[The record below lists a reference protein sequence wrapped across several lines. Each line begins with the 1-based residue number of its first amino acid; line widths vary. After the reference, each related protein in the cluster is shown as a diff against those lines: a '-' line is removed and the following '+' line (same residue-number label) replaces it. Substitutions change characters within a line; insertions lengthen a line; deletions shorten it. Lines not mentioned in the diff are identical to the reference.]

1 MRLRKT
7 EEQEIR
13 ELLALRPTDDLTD
26 DESRRVDE
34 ALVYS
39 ERHRRELADYE
50 NCLAALQS
58 AAAEPS
64 PTDDRPSLWKRI
76 EPQLGPARRVV
87 PRRLFAAIPTP
98 WLTAA
103 VFLLAV
109 GNLYLLTIG
118 QSYHVAD
125 RPIAALRTAPAGSPP
140 AIAGLGKA
148 SSGETFVANRFP
160 VLVDPRDKRG
170 RVKPLLGLM
179 VLQREEGA
187 DGVEI
192 GAIFEGT
199 PAEEAGL
206 QVGDVILEIDN
217 KTISDPSCVAGL
229 LKEHSVGQRIEILYQ
244 REDRKHKVTVFL
256 GGLVQMGDRE
266 FLIKKSPIPRELREQ
281 GIGSTTVEEN

>member
-50 NCLAALQS
+50 NCLAVLQS
-58 AAAEPS
+58 AAAEPL

-76 EPQLGPARRVV
+76 EPQLGPARRTI
-87 PRRLFAAIPTP
+87 PRRVFISIPTP

-118 QSYHVAD
+118 QTYRGAE
-125 RPIAALRTAPAGSPP
+125 RPLAVLKSNSA
-140 AIAGLGKA
+140 
-148 SSGETFVANRFP
+148 FVANAETPRSMVDVPKASGNETLVRYP
-160 VLVDPRDKRG
+160 VLVDPRDKHG

-179 VLQREEGA
+179 VFQRQDAAE
-187 DGVEI
+187 GVEI

-199 PAEEAGL
+199 SAEEAGL
-206 QVGDVILEIDN
+206 QVGDVILEIDG
-217 KTISDPSCVAGL
+217 KKIHDPSCVADV
-229 LKEHSVGQRIEILYQ
+229 LKRHSVGQRIEILFQ
-244 REDRKHKVTVFL
+244 RDGHRYKPTVFL
-256 GGLVQMGDRE
+256 GGLVQIEDRE
-266 FLIKKSPIPRELREQ
+266 FLIKKSPIPREIRESIDQ
-281 GIGSTTVEEN
+281 Q